1 MISGKIYNYK
11 YVGNRS
17 NWTLVFADYELDG
30 NGNDFSGLNPTAN
43 STSVKNLQK
52 YGQLTSHGNPPA
64 LQYEA
69 KNSGLHEFYADL
81 ITGAY
86 SVKYIN

>member
-1 MISGKIYNYK
+1 M
-11 YVGNRS
+11 
-17 NWTLVFADYELDG
+17 
-30 NGNDFSGLNPTAN
+30 PTAN

-69 KNSGLHEFYADL
+69 QNSGLHEFYADL

-86 SVKYIN
+86 SVKYLNQYIEIRVFLRAKLYR

>member
-1 MISGKIYNYK
+1 M
-11 YVGNRS
+11 
-17 NWTLVFADYELDG
+17 
-30 NGNDFSGLNPTAN
+30 
-43 STSVKNLQK
+43 QK

-69 KNSGLHEFYADL
+69 QNSGLHEFYADL

-86 SVKYIN
+86 SVKYLGWC